1 MLLTEEDFKSTFPSE
16 GFIDVTESAEN
27 FNEKE
32 FDEYVRNNL
41 VEELGKMHIGYV
53 YDAKDGSYRHVTF
66 ITEIENMHY
75 IVVLGLKS
83 KKIFG
88 HFVLDLNKE
97 YDLSENED

>member
-1 MLLTEEDFKSTFPSE
+1 MLLTEEEFKSTFPKD
-16 GFIDVTESAEN
+16 GFANITQSAQN

-66 ITEIENMHY
+66 ITEVKNIHY
-75 IVVLGLKS
+75 IVVLDLKN
-83 KKIFG
+83 KKIVG

-97 YDLSENED
+97 YGL

>member
-1 MLLTEEDFKSTFPSE
+1 MLLTEEEFKSTFPKD
-16 GFIDVTESAEN
+16 GFVNVTQSAQN

-53 YDAKDGSYRHVTF
+53 YDAKDETYRHVTF
-66 ITEIENMHY
+66 ITEVKNIHY
-75 IVVLGLKS
+75 IVVLDLKN
-83 KKIFG
+83 KKIAG

-97 YDLSENED
+97 YGL